1 MAAAKYGIDV
11 LSKGMATHGAAW
23 QGQRRITMTIEE
35 RTYHIMGTTSILG
48 SSPANPAVRSAYLAS
63 KAKDPTG
70 LSEEESAYLPDEEQK
85 GITVFLQDDEDASC
99 MYLDYQIRGFFKS
112 ALNALEYDNK
122 IKQAKSCLL
131 YTSVG
136 HRRRRGRV
144 SDTAESSKRH
154 RQFRRADGRSAE
166 RLYRSG
172 QQGKRRGRLRAEA
185 A

>member
-70 LSEEESAYLPDEEQK
+70 LS
-85 GITVFLQDDEDASC
+85 
-99 MYLDYQIRGFFKS
+99 
-112 ALNALEYDNK
+112 
-122 IKQAKSCLL
+122 
-131 YTSVG
+131 
-136 HRRRRGRV
+136 
-144 SDTAESSKRH
+144 
-154 RQFRRADGRSAE
+154 
-166 RLYRSG
+166 
-172 QQGKRRGRLRAEA
+172 
-185 A
+185 

>member
-1 MAAAKYGIDV
+1 
-11 LSKGMATHGAAW
+11 
-23 QGQRRITMTIEE
+23 MTIEE

-112 ALNALEYDNK
+112 ALSALEYDNK
-122 IKQAKSCLL
+122 IKQAKSKVDKFL
-131 YTSVG
+131 V
-136 HRRRRGRV
+136 HRAQKDSHFQGWQAGLRHGRGLREEPSRRNDAGAAHDG
-144 SDTAESSKRH
+144 SG
-154 RQFRRADGRSAE
+154 QRAD
-166 RLYRSG
+166 
-172 QQGKRRGRLRAEA
+172 
-185 A
+185 

>member
-1 MAAAKYGIDV
+1 
-11 LSKGMATHGAAW
+11 
-23 QGQRRITMTIEE
+23 MTIEE

-122 IKQAKSCLL
+122 IKQAKSKVDKFLFIAPRKIHIFQGWQAGL
-131 YTSVG
+131 R
-136 HRRRRGRV
+136 HRRRLR
-144 SDTAESSKRH
+144 TESSRGH
-154 RQFRRADGRSAE
+154 DAGAAYDGSGQRAD
-166 RLYRSG
+166 
-172 QQGKRRGRLRAEA
+172 
-185 A
+185 